1 MRVQSRPGSRAI
13 KTQRVLASPHS
24 RSTLQ
29 AVQINTFIMPPKR
42 SARKTGRGK
51 AATSRP
57 TTRRSPSSRS
67 SEGQPDQAQV
77 AEPPEPVPGSCRCP
91 HSASVDD
98 GEQQKSLKKSKTHTH
113 LTPEQEEAM
122 VEWLKANE
130 VLYNKKLEAYKDTKK
145 KNFLWQKQAEV
156 MGVNSEELI
165 IWYTSLRT
173 RYTKLRKKKSG
184 DGAPE
189 LTERDQWL
197 LDNFSFLSPFTYE
210 VRKSTLVSVST
221 SYNYYINITI

>member
-13 KTQRVLASPHS
+13 QTQRVLASPHS

-29 AVQINTFIMPPKR
+29 AVQINTFKYTIYSCLLCFIMPPKR
-42 SARKTGRGK
+42 SARKTARGK
-51 AATSRP
+51 AATSTP
-57 TTRRSPSSRS
+57 RRSPSSSS

-77 AEPPEPVPGSCRCP
+77 AEPPEPVPGPCRSP

-98 GEQQKSLKKSKTHTH
+98 GEQQKSLKKTKTHTH

-173 RYTKLRKKKSG
+173 RYTKLRKKKLMLI
-184 DGAPE
+184 DARPRHVV
-189 LTERDQWL
+189 TR
-197 LDNFSFLSPFTYE
+197 P
-210 VRKSTLVSVST
+210 
-221 SYNYYINITI
+221 

>member
-1 MRVQSRPGSRAI
+1 
-13 KTQRVLASPHS
+13 
-24 RSTLQ
+24 
-29 AVQINTFIMPPKR
+29 MPPKS
-42 SARKTGRGK
+42 SARKTARGK
-51 AATSRP
+51 AATS
-57 TTRRSPSSRS
+57 TTRRSPSSSS

-77 AEPPEPVPGSCRCP
+77 AEPPEPVPGPCRCP

-98 GEQQKSLKKSKTHTH
+98 GEQQKSLKKTKTHTH

-130 VLYNKKLEAYKDTKK
+130 VLYNNKLEAYKDTKK

-173 RYTKLRKKKSG
+173 RYTKLRKKKLMLI
-184 DGAPE
+184 DARPRHVV
-189 LTERDQWL
+189 TR
-197 LDNFSFLSPFTYE
+197 P
-210 VRKSTLVSVST
+210 
-221 SYNYYINITI
+221 